1 MRYVIA
7 FRDGGVPKT
16 GLSPTIDI
24 YIKVADGAGAGAPPA
39 VAEFNGGFY
48 YFDATPTERLAL
60 RLDSEDVTMEDA
72 ERYIFMEVG
81 PNDDDLKWMKKIG
94 ANRWKIFGNQLI
106 IYDDDDV
113 TPLYTFNLKD
123 SAGNPA
129 MENVYERVP
138 V

>member
-1 MRYVIA
+1 MRYVIV
-7 FRDGGVPKT
+7 FRELGTPKA
-16 GLSPTIDI
+16 GLSPTIDV

-39 VAEFNGGFY
+39 VAEFSDGFY
-48 YFDATPTERLAL
+48 YFDVVPTERLAV
-60 RLDSEDVTMEDA
+60 RVDSEDVTMEDA

-81 PNDDDLKWMKKIG
+81 PYDDDLGWMKKIG
-94 ANRWKIFGNQLI
+94 SNRWKIFANQLI

-113 TPLYTFNLKD
+113 TPLYTFDLKD

-129 MENVYERVP
+129 MANVYERVP